1 MSLYKSSVKK
11 PITTLMI
18 FIGIVI
24 LGIYSLINVPI
35 DFLPDIEYPAIT
47 VFTVYQG
54 AGASDIEE
62 NVTKKLE
69 NALNTVSNIKDIE
82 SKSRDNLSV
91 VTLIFEW
98 GTNLDE
104 AANDIRD
111 AIGLVDKALPEDA
124 EKPVI
129 FKFSSS
135 MMPIEML
142 SVTADESYEA
152 LTNIIDEKIV
162 SPLNRIDGIGSVSIL
177 GGPKRAVQVN
187 VDPRKLEAYN
197 ISIEQIAQ
205 TIRSENFNLPSG
217 NIEMGDIDYPLRVTG
232 EFQTS
237 DQIKNIVIGE
247 RNNKTIYLKDIATV
261 SDTIKKL
268 TTFETINGK
277 KGIRLMIQKQSGA
290 NTVQIAKKVNKK
302 LEILK
307 QKLPPDIKIDT
318 IFDSSDFIVKSI
330 NNLSTTLLFAGIFVI
345 LIVLFFL
352 GRWRATFIIILT
364 IPISLIVAFIY
375 LNISGNSINIISLS
389 SLSIAIGMVVDDA
402 IVVLENITRHIERG
416 STPREAAIYG
426 TNEVGLAVVA
436 TTLTVVAVFFPLT
449 FVGGMTGILF
459 KQLGM
464 IVTITVTVST
474 ITALSLTP
482 MLSSKLLKLKL
493 PKKGSFSEKFSNWHN
508 KSLNKL
514 DNFYQKILVWSVR
527 HKTTVIISSILIFIL
542 SLLLIPLTGTEFM
555 PASDNSQ
562 ISASV
567 ELTTGIKLD
576 ETKKIAQKIEKII
589 NEKYPEVKLI
599 STSAGSGEGGGIVAV
614 FQKTSSFII
623 NYRFRL
629 SSETER
635 KRSAFEISDLL
646 RQDLDKIPEIAS
658 YSVEGGEGST
668 GGENNVEVE
677 IFGYSFNETSQI
689 AEELAQG
696 IKKIKGTRDIV
707 ISRDKEKPELQ
718 IIFDRD
724 KLASLGLNTYTVA
737 NAVRNRITGLLATKY
752 REQGNEYDVIVKY
765 ADEFKGSI
773 SDIENINIINRQGK
787 IIKLKEIG
795 RVKQFYSP
803 PNIERKNKER
813 VVKVSATLHGNDLGT
828 VTKKIEQQI
837 AQMNVSSD
845 IDFEI
850 GGSAKDMQDSFSDLK
865 ILLIL
870 IILLVYIVMASQ
882 FESFREPFIIMLSI
896 PFSFTGVFLALVIT
910 GTTLNVISMIGA
922 IMLVGIVVKNAIVM
936 VDYTNLMRDRGY
948 SITQSVLISGKSR
961 LRPVLMTT
969 LTTLLA
975 MAPLAISS
983 GEGAETWRPMGIAI
997 IGGLTFSTLITLIF
1011 IPVVYSVFGA
1021 ARVKKA
1027 RKIILKKNGF
1037 KK

>member
-1 MSLYKSSVKK
+1 MSLYKNSVKK
-11 PITTLMI
+11 PITTLMV
-18 FIGIVI
+18 FIGVAI

-35 DFLPDIEYPAIT
+35 DFLPDMEYPAIT

-98 GTNLDE
+98 GSNLDE

-152 LTNIIDEKIV
+152 LSNIIDEKIV

-177 GGPKRAVQVN
+177 GGPKRAVLVN
-187 VDPRKLEAYN
+187 VDPRKLEAYK

-205 TIRSENFNLPSG
+205 TIRLENFNLPSG
-217 NIEMGDIDYPLRVTG
+217 NLEMGDIDYPLRVTG
-232 EFQTS
+232 EFRTS
-237 DQIKNIVIGE
+237 DEIKNIVISE

-268 TTFETINGK
+268 TAYQTINGK

-290 NTVQIAKKVNKK
+290 NTVKIAKEVNKK
-302 LEILK
+302 IEILK

-330 NNLSTTLLFAGIFVI
+330 NNLSITLLFAGIFVV
-345 LIVLFFL
+345 LVVLFFL

-364 IPISLIVAFIY
+364 IPVSLIVAFIY

-436 TTLTVVAVFFPLT
+436 TTLTVVAVFLPLS

-482 MLSSKLLKLKL
+482 MLSSKLLKLKP
-493 PKKGSFSEKFSNWHN
+493 PKKGTFGEKFSNWHK

-514 DNFYQKILVWSVR
+514 DDFYEKILSWSVR
-527 HKTTVIISSILIFIL
+527 HKTTVIISAISIFIL
-542 SLLLIPLTGTEFM
+542 SLLLIPLTGSEFM
-555 PASDNSQ
+555 PPSDNSQ

-567 ELTTGIKLD
+567 ELATGIRLD
-576 ETKKIAQKIEKII
+576 ETKKIAQKIEKTVY
-589 NEKYPEVKLI
+589 EKYPEVKLI
-599 STSAGSGEGGGIVAV
+599 STSAGSGEGSSIIAV
-614 FQKTSSFII
+614 FQKTGSFII
-623 NYRFRL
+623 NYRFKL

-635 KRSAFEISDLL
+635 KRSIFEISDLF

-658 YSVEGGEGST
+658 YSVNPGGQKGPSSS
-668 GGENNVEVE
+668 GENNVEVE
-677 IFGYSFNETSQI
+677 IFGYNFNETSRI

-696 IKKIKGTRDIV
+696 MKKIKGTRDIV

-737 NAVRNRITGLLATKY
+737 NAVRNRINGLVATKY
-752 REQGNEYDVIVKY
+752 REEGDEYDVIVKY

-773 SDIENINIINRQGK
+773 SDIENINFTNRQGK
-787 IIKLKEIG
+787 IIKLKEVG

-828 VTKKIEQQI
+828 VTKEIEQQI
-837 AQMNVSSD
+837 SQLNVPSD

-850 GGSAKDMQDSFSDLK
+850 GGSAKDMQDSFRDLGM
-865 ILLIL
+865 LLIL
-870 IILLVYIVMASQ
+870 SILLVYIVMASQ

-896 PFSFTGVFLALVIT
+896 PFSFTGVFLSLVIT

-948 SITQSVLISGKSR
+948 SIVQSVLISGKSR
-961 LRPVLMTT
+961 LRPILMTT

-975 MAPLAISS
+975 MVPLAISQ
-983 GEGAETWRPMGIAI
+983 GEGAEMWRPMGIAI

-1011 IPVVYSVFGA
+1011 VPVVYSIFGA
-1021 ARVKKA
+1021 QRLRKTRKA
-1027 RKIILKKNGF
+1027 LLKKQ
-1037 KK
+1037 